1 MSTGVAHRK
10 TVGIGIKDF
19 CLVRAETSELQPAIT
34 QPFGGQHREY
44 LPEGLCQKR
53 GSQVTN
59 LQTDRMALVC
69 KTHQL
74 YPRKAV

>member
-34 QPFGGQHREY
+34 QPFGGGSIGSTCLRGCVKREVA
-44 LPEGLCQKR
+44 R
-53 GSQVTN
+53 
-59 LQTDRMALVC
+59 
-69 KTHQL
+69 
-74 YPRKAV
+74 